1 MPYAEKKLFVLY
13 IIFLTIFVLFTNNFY
28 TFEQTLIL
36 KQHDG
41 LSYMNIANYSYNF
54 SEETLHY
61 HHAQRFYLPYLI
73 GLIGNTFNIDNY
85 FVFRVFVYL
94 SLLIILFFHSMI
106 VFESKCNLKSA
117 IIATSLIF
125 LNPYLIRYFI
135 AVPTMV
141 NDMFFLLGLYIF
153 MYGLFKKNFYII
165 VGTILALISRQTGL
179 FLYIGCVFY
188 LYKNKMF
195 KEIFYLTCL
204 FLIILYLSN
213 FYAQKTSTSGFN
225 FKHLWGLFFSIFEK
239 DIIYTLKWLLLPL
252 YGYIPILIYFFTRKN
267 IFYKILNTNKIILIF
282 IFISTIGISFLAG
295 PDMAVRNII
304 RQTVIVLP
312 VLSIFLLCY
321 SIAKNKKNV
330 FLIYE
335 KILLILIFIS
345 SFHPVY
351 SKIKIIEPLKKIVNF
366 Y

>member
-1 MPYAEKKLFVLY
+1 MPFSEKKLFVLY
-13 IIFLTIFVLFTNNFY
+13 IIFLVIFVLFTNNFY

-73 GLIGNTFNIDNY
+73 GLLGNTFGIDNY
-85 FVFRVFVYL
+85 FIFRVFVYL
-94 SLLIILFFHSMI
+94 SLILIMFFHSMI
-106 VFESKCNLKSA
+106 VFESKCNLKTA
-117 IIATSLIF
+117 IISSSLIF
-125 LNPYLIRYFI
+125 LNPYLMRYFI
-135 AVPTMV
+135 SVPTMV
-141 NDMFFLLGLYIF
+141 NDIFFLLGLYIF
-153 MYGLFKKNFYII
+153 IYGLFKKNFYII
-165 VGTILALISRQTGL
+165 LGTILALLSRQTGL
-179 FLYIGCVFY
+179 FIYIGCIIY

-195 KEIFYLTCL
+195 KEIFYITCL
-204 FLIILYLSN
+204 LILILYLSN
-213 FYAQKTSTSGFN
+213 IYAQNTSTNGFN
-225 FKHLWGLFFSIFEK
+225 FKHLWGLFYSILNK
-239 DIIYTLKWLLLPL
+239 DITYTLKWLLLPL

-267 IFYKILNTNKIILIF
+267 IFYKVLITEKVILIF
-282 IFISTIGISFLAG
+282 IFLATIGVSFLAG

-312 VLSIFLLCY
+312 ILSIFLMYY
-321 SIAKNKKNV
+321 SAPNNNKNNFLTHEKLLL
-330 FLIYE
+330 FLI
-335 KILLILIFIS
+335 LIS

-351 SKIKIIEPLKKIVNF
+351 SKIKIIEPIKTIINV